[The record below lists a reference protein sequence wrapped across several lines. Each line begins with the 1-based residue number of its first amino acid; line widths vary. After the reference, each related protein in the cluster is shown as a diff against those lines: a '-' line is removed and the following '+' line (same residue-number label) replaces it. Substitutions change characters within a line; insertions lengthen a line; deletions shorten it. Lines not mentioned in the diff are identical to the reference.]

1 MNQDLL
7 KSLEEQKAHLEFKVY
22 QAKVDDRFFDMDKYQ
37 LELDEVEFLIK
48 TYKERHE
55 SRQQSVMHR

>member
-7 KSLEEQKAHLEFKVY
+7 KSLEEQKSHLEFKVY

-55 SRQQSVMHR
+55 NRQQSVMHR